1 MSRKEQLRAFMDKYQ
16 NISFH
21 MSNIPHILENLQKAE
36 QDGCLRK
43 FLMNEKPYISAFPLV
58 LVNDKTKAARG
69 KDQVA
74 LVFALN
80 LYGAKNPG
88 FAARLNVL
96 LKELGRGSLKEAQ
109 NVMVLM
115 RAQMELQQLE
125 ISLINFLD
133 RELLEIIN
141 QRIKAV
147 RGKRILLMLLCILG
161 GAVAMPGS
169 AMLGL
174 FPLTFVGIGVFLYG
188 FVKIFYWIALIPYQ
202 EADIQASARPIGEC
216 TEESE

>member
-147 RGKRILLMLLCILG
+147 R
-161 GAVAMPGS
+161 
-169 AMLGL
+169 
-174 FPLTFVGIGVFLYG
+174 
-188 FVKIFYWIALIPYQ
+188 
-202 EADIQASARPIGEC
+202 AS
-216 TEESE
+216 ESC